1 MTYMTCGECALYDPT
16 AHSCQIMISAM
27 RGKMFPED
35 SCTKY
40 KFKNQ
45 VYNCEICGH
54 AIIDPIIE
62 IKEDKNHF
70 YCDDCVSRI
79 KDS

>member
-1 MTYMTCGECALYDPT
+1 
-16 AHSCQIMISAM
+16 
-27 RGKMFPED
+27 MFPED